1 MEERPP
7 SRPRVAWEVS
17 ESSDESSSVLELFEV
32 CEMEP
37 LQSDDSWLP
46 VYEEEEEAVDF
57 IKVYIKNK
65 ERDDVQKI
73 MFLRNIVTVFTTA
86 QEKGLLEGLDTFCRE
101 NKLAAN
107 IQVLLDEEPRDK
119 LCTVVRQQA
128 MLAISALS
136 TVKVVLEDEMMSLLL
151 ASFKSVF
158 FLPPKEE
165 LDICLYD
172 MTLKSMD
179 IMLQT
184 LLIRPPASS
193 FPENLYRIL
202 QPIGKYFQSS
212 QRTTIVLRT
221 LETIRDCCI
230 EDNKNQ
236 WAKFTLEVAARD
248 SASWLMDVERI
259 LRFLH
264 ENLKRSDSTS
274 LLRQSFFLVLKAM
287 TNQFPREALLSVLTN
302 LPPLDST
309 TLDMWKVML
318 SFPMTSEKILEEL
331 QNVLEDKRV
340 CRSLQ
345 AQPVHTSLL
354 KFAMMHPTEHV
365 LSNLRDPKK
374 LLTLLSLNSLP
385 ILWLVLRALAM
396 LSETSQMVT
405 DVQVLLPEV
414 METLQYENT
423 HINMKALT
431 IFKNVIRHL
440 EKKEASPIALA
451 LAGRLLPLFND
462 VSSEVRECS
471 MLLFK
476 DLMESVLWWKKGEM
490 KKTVH
495 RAIIPLLFRMSDN
508 TESVAKVSAVILL
521 ACAKFLKWKQL
532 EQLAQ
537 TEDIW
542 KIGEY
547 LLKQKRSR
555 VEGYLQ
561 QSLPYL
567 WDDQTSLRQ
576 KAVKFVAF
584 AAMHSRDLD
593 KEDLHVIITFLQMQ
607 CDTHPPIRNLAAG
620 TIEILQRQVQQQ
632 PASRWARL
640 KALRCWP

>member
-1 MEERPP
+1 MEERSP
-7 SRPRVAWEVS
+7 SRPRVAWEAS
-17 ESSDESSSVLELFEV
+17 ESSDESSSVLEPFEV
-32 CEMEP
+32 CEVES
-37 LQSDDSWLP
+37 LQSDDRWLP

-172 MTLKSMD
+172 VTLKSMD

-230 EDNKNQ
+230 DDKNQ
-236 WAKFTLEVAARD
+236 WAKFTLGVAARD

-274 LLRQSFFLVLKAM
+274 LLRQSFFSVLKAM

-385 ILWLVLRALAM
+385 ILWLVLRALVM

-440 EKKEASPIALA
+440 EKKEASHIALA

-495 RAIIPLLFRMSDN
+495 RAIIPLLFRMSDD

-576 KAVKFVAF
+576 KAVKFVGEPSKA
-584 AAMHSRDLD
+584 
-593 KEDLHVIITFLQMQ
+593 
-607 CDTHPPIRNLAAG
+607 
-620 TIEILQRQVQQQ
+620 Q
-632 PASRWARL
+632 P
-640 KALRCWP
+640 CGP

>member
-1 MEERPP
+1 M
-7 SRPRVAWEVS
+7 
-17 ESSDESSSVLELFEV
+17 
-32 CEMEP
+32 
-37 LQSDDSWLP
+37 
-46 VYEEEEEAVDF
+46 
-57 IKVYIKNK
+57 
-65 ERDDVQKI
+65 
-73 MFLRNIVTVFTTA
+73 
-86 QEKGLLEGLDTFCRE
+86 
-101 NKLAAN
+101 
-107 IQVLLDEEPRDK
+107 
-119 LCTVVRQQA
+119 
-128 MLAISALS
+128 
-136 TVKVVLEDEMMSLLL
+136 
-151 ASFKSVF
+151 
-158 FLPPKEE
+158 
-165 LDICLYD
+165 
-172 MTLKSMD
+172 
-179 IMLQT
+179 
-184 LLIRPPASS
+184 
-193 FPENLYRIL
+193 
-202 QPIGKYFQSS
+202 
-212 QRTTIVLRT
+212 
-221 LETIRDCCI
+221 
-230 EDNKNQ
+230 
-236 WAKFTLEVAARD
+236 AARGCGQPEGRR
-248 SASWLMDVERI
+248 SRQRKGAAWCHAQGTEGPC
-259 LRFLH
+259 FL
-264 ENLKRSDSTS
+264 
-274 LLRQSFFLVLKAM
+274 
-287 TNQFPREALLSVLTN
+287 
-302 LPPLDST
+302 
-309 TLDMWKVML
+309 
-318 SFPMTSEKILEEL
+318 
-331 QNVLEDKRV
+331 
-340 CRSLQ
+340 LQ
-345 AQPVHTSLL
+345 AQLPQDEHLDRHLGACPPHPALSCQGSQELRGDGHAAGSAHL
-354 KFAMMHPTEHV
+354 SRLWSFQMMHPTEHV

-385 ILWLVLRALAM
+385 ILWLVLRALVM

-440 EKKEASPIALA
+440 EKKEASPIALT

-576 KAVKFVAF
+576 MAVKFVVL
-584 AAMHSRDLD
+584 R
-593 KEDLHVIITFLQMQ
+593 MQ
-607 CDTHPPIRNLAAG
+607 CDTHPSIRILAAG

>member
-1 MEERPP
+1 MDVELLPVRLWMLLGPQCWKVQGALWVP
-7 SRPRVAWEVS
+7 VLGWGPQGSSRPAQQCWLCWHWVS
-17 ESSDESSSVLELFEV
+17 
-32 CEMEP
+32 
-37 LQSDDSWLP
+37 
-46 VYEEEEEAVDF
+46 
-57 IKVYIKNK
+57 
-65 ERDDVQKI
+65 
-73 MFLRNIVTVFTTA
+73 TA
-86 QEKGLLEGLDTFCRE
+86 ARSHPGFAL
-101 NKLAAN
+101 
-107 IQVLLDEEPRDK
+107 QVLLDEEPRDK

-193 FPENLYRIL
+193 LPENLYRIL
-202 QPIGKYFQSS
+202 QVLLCFTSSQNKVGKERAMERIWRLIGFISTRFHHEPIGKYFQSS

-230 EDNKNQ
+230 DDNKNQ

-274 LLRQSFFLVLKAM
+274 LLRQSFFLVLKAL
-287 TNQFPREALLSVLTN
+287 TNQFPREALISVLTN

-318 SFPMTSEKILEEL
+318 SFPMTSEKILQEL

-354 KFAMMHPTEHV
+354 KFAMMHPTENV
-365 LSNLRDPKK
+365 LSNLRDPEK

-385 ILWLVLRALAM
+385 ILWLVLRALVM

-440 EKKEASPIALA
+440 EKKEASHIALA

-521 ACAKFLKWKQL
+521 ACAKFLKWKPL

-561 QSLPYL
+561 QSLTYL
-567 WDDQTSLRQ
+567 EDDQTSLR
-576 KAVKFVAF
+576 KTAVKFVAF

-593 KEDLHVIITFLQMQ
+593 KEDLHVIITFLRMQ
-607 CDTHPPIRNLAAG
+607 CDTHPSIRILAAG